1 MRPKGSLGGAGAPW
15 VARADGS
22 PRVGAVI
29 SRVGARWVVVGV
41 SVLVVGSMLG
51 AVFLGSTWF

>member
-1 MRPKGSLGGAGAPW
+1 M
-15 VARADGS
+15 
-22 PRVGAVI
+22 I

-51 AVFLGSTWF
+51 AVFLGASWF